1 MGSLVCMYWL
11 CIAHCV
17 YVCVV
22 NTATT
27 TLFLT
32 NTLYVPFTVY
42 YCAIENYFTSVA
54 RVFISLLVLL
64 SYPLQIHPARRCVLT
79 VIAQCKEW
87 SCSKSISSKYPAK
100 VAAGVAEASPRLRS
114 AGPAAAVVYS
124 SLAAGTP
131 ATSLLAARSCSPR
144 SLPLLNSS
152 GGGSSGKLTGG
163 SSKSSHSSTS
173 NSSSVKTPKLL
184 SPDEEL
190 EQTTCA
196 GAGHCSTTTATTTIL
211 GCSSSRSEDFLF
223 MVVTVSIFCI
233 VFI

>member
-1 MGSLVCMYWL
+1 MLS
-11 CIAHCV
+11 CI
-17 YVCVV
+17 V

-32 NTLYVPFTVY
+32 NKCHVPFTVY
-42 YCAIENYFTSVA
+42 YYGIENYFTSVA

-100 VAAGVAEASPRLRS
+100 AAGAAEASPRLRS
-114 AGPAAAVVYS
+114 AGPAAAVVYT
-124 SLAAGTP
+124 SLAAGTS

-144 SLPLLNSS
+144 SLPLLNSG

-173 NSSSVKTPKLL
+173 SSSVKSSKLL

-196 GAGHCSTTTATTTIL
+196 GADHCSTTTATIL

-223 MVVTVSIFCI
+223 MVVTVSYCI
-233 VFI
+233 VVVLI

>member
-1 MGSLVCMYWL
+1 MLS
-11 CIAHCV
+11 CI
-17 YVCVV
+17 V

-32 NTLYVPFTVY
+32 NKCHVPFTVY
-42 YCAIENYFTSVA
+42 YCVIENYFTSVA

-79 VIAQCKEW
+79 VIAQCREW
-87 SCSKSISSKYPAK
+87 SCRSCSKSVSSKYPAK
-100 VAAGVAEASPRLRS
+100 VAAGAAEASPQLRN
-114 AGPAAAVVYS
+114 AGPAAAVAYT
-124 SLAAGTP
+124 SLAAGTS
-131 ATSLLAARSCSPR
+131 ASSLLAARSCSPR

-152 GGGSSGKLTGG
+152 GGGSSSGKLTGG

-173 NSSSVKTPKLL
+173 SSSVKSPKLL

-190 EQTTCA
+190 EQTTCT
-196 GAGHCSTTTATTTIL
+196 GADHCSTTTAATTIL
-211 GCSSSRSEDFLF
+211 GCSSSSRSEDFLF

>member
-1 MGSLVCMYWL
+1 M
-11 CIAHCV
+11 
-17 YVCVV
+17 
-22 NTATT
+22 
-27 TLFLT
+27 
-32 NTLYVPFTVY
+32 Y

-79 VIAQCKEW
+79 VIAQCREW
-87 SCSKSISSKYPAK
+87 SCRSCSKSISSKYPAK
-100 VAAGVAEASPRLRS
+100 AAGAAEASPRLRS
-114 AGPAAAVVYS
+114 AGPAAVAYT
-124 SLAAGTP
+124 SLAAGTS

-152 GGGSSGKLTGG
+152 GGGGGGGSSGKITGG

-196 GAGHCSTTTATTTIL
+196 GAGHCSTTTAAADTTTIL
-211 GCSSSRSEDFLF
+211 GCSSCSRSEDFLF
-223 MVVTVSIFCI
+223 MVVTVSYCI
-233 VFI
+233 VVVLI